1 MATFVLVPGAFHGGW
16 CYDLLRPHLEQ
27 AGHKVLTPT
36 LSGVGERAHLA
47 HQGLI
52 DLETH
57 ILDIFNLIQHRDL
70 RDVVLCGHSYGA
82 FVTTGVADRV
92 PDRIAAL
99 VYIDGMIPQ
108 DGDTLFSV
116 LPNLAIPFTKLASG
130 HGGRLVAPLSAATFG
145 VGASHQVWVD
155 SRLTPHPLPC
165 FTQPIKLN
173 GSSRKIKTNV
183 FVYNS
188 RDIGLPSP
196 IPDQYE
202 SFRDK
207 DGHHVFSLS
216 GGHDLMIDSAED
228 LARIMLEFA

>member
-116 LPNLAIPFTKLASG
+116 LPIWPFPSPNWHPDTVEGLLRRSL
-130 HGGRLVAPLSAATFG
+130 RLLSAWG
-145 VGASHQVWVD
+145 
-155 SRLTPHPLPC
+155 HP
-165 FTQPIKLN
+165 I
-173 GSSRKIKTNV
+173 R
-183 FVYNS
+183 
-188 RDIGLPSP
+188 
-196 IPDQYE
+196 
-202 SFRDK
+202 
-207 DGHHVFSLS
+207 S
-216 GGHDLMIDSAED
+216 G
-228 LARIMLEFA
+228 